1 MSEIKT
7 ADVIII
13 GAGIAGN
20 SAAYYAAKRG
30 LSCIVLES
38 DMIGHGGSSRNGGGV
53 RRSGR
58 DAREMPLANF
68 AINNLWPN
76 LKDELGMDVEFR
88 QKGYLACGYD
98 ESHEKNFLER
108 VKVGKSFGIDVYVMR
123 EDEIYKEF
131 PYLSKHVKFVA
142 WTPSDG
148 VANPM
153 LATLAFYKRAR
164 EMGVHFI
171 TGEKALKI
179 ETVKGRARRVITERG
194 NVYEGE
200 SIVIAA
206 GFHSRKLLNT
216 VGVDVPIYPRLHN
229 ALITEPIAPVFE
241 HMIGGVATPVG
252 YYGQQM
258 KHGSFVLGG
267 SSGREI
273 CNFFDQESEKT
284 NSVSPVAIC
293 NFVGRDFPLLNNL
306 KVIRAWGGWEEISID
321 GVPVIGVIDEVPG
334 LSVACGSSGHGFCLG
349 PAVGYTL
356 AELAAGL
363 PATVDITKLHY
374 DRFDYFKSSAG
385 GMGAKIGH

>member
-76 LKDELGMDVEFR
+76 LKDELGMDVGFR
-88 QKGYLACGYD
+88 QKGYLLVGHD
-98 ESHEKNFLER
+98 ENDEKMFFER
-108 VKVGKSFGIDVYVMR
+108 VEVAKKFGIDVQIIR
-123 EDEIYKEF
+123 EDVIYKEF
-131 PYLSKHVKFVA
+131 PYVSKYVNVAA
-142 WTPSDG
+142 WTPSDC

-164 EMGVHFI
+164 ELGARFI

-206 GFHSRKLLNT
+206 GFYSRKLLNT
-216 VGVDVPIYPRLHN
+216 VRVDVPLYLRMQNTLV
-229 ALITEPIAPVFE
+229 TEPIAPVFE
-241 HMIGGVATPVG
+241 HFLCGMGEPVG
-252 YYGQQM
+252 YYAQQVE
-258 KHGSFVLGG
+258 HGSLVFGG
-267 SSGREI
+267 NTGRET
-273 CNFFDQESEKT
+273 CNFFDEGKGIPKT
-284 NSVSPVAIC
+284 TSISPAAIC
-293 NFVGRDFPLLNNL
+293 NEVAKDLPIVRNL
-306 KVIRAWGGWEEISID
+306 KVVRAWSGWIEMSID
-321 GVPVIGVIDEVPG
+321 KVGIVGAIEEVPG
-334 LSVACGSSGHGFCLG
+334 LFVTCGSSGHGFCLG

-363 PATVDITKLHY
+363 PATVDISKLHY
-374 DRFDYFKSSAG
+374 DRFDYFKRQERYN
-385 GMGAKIGH
+385 